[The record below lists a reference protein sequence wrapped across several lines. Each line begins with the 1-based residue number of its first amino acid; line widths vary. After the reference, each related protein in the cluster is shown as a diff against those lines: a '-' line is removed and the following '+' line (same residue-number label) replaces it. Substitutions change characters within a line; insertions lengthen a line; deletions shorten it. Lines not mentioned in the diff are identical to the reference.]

1 MKSRLKQQIKHAYYA
16 CFYLG
21 AAVIV
26 WRLNHSSSWQP
37 SSNLS
42 NELAGMHSAI
52 ITSNIVLTILV
63 IALLLMGIYHVV
75 KGCKAQ

>member
-1 MKSRLKQQIKHAYYA
+1 MKGRLKQQIKHAYYA

-42 NELAGMHSAI
+42 NELAGMHSANV
-52 ITSNIVLTILV
+52 TSNIVLTILV
-63 IALLLMGIYHVV
+63 IALVLMGIYHVV
-75 KGCKAQ
+75 KGCKVQ